1 LKNSSRLTTGNVS
14 IPNPTHNLFFL
25 EYGKM
30 GEKVEEARIGEA
42 VLEVQLNVLLEVG
55 SDFWAVSNSVPC
67 FL

>member
-1 LKNSSRLTTGNVS
+1 
-14 IPNPTHNLFFL
+14 
-25 EYGKM
+25 M